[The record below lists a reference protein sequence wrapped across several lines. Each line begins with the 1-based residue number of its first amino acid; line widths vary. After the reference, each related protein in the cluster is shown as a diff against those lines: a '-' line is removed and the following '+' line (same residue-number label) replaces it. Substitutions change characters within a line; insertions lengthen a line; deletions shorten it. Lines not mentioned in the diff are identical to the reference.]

1 MLRFSIKEAVYKAL
15 NPVLQRYISFLEV
28 EVEPNL
34 DGSADIKFLSSNS
47 AQNISE
53 GCENTE
59 NIQTNLT
66 DYKIEGFWRKIDN
79 FWITYAFLTKIN
91 APINS

>member
-15 NPVLQRYISFLEV
+15 NPVLHRYISFLEV

-34 DGSADIKFLSSNS
+34 DGSADIKFLTLPPK
-47 AQNISE
+47 NISE

-59 NIQTNLT
+59 SIHTNNLA

-79 FWITYAFLTKIN
+79 FWITCAFLTKIDASN
-91 APINS
+91 NS